1 MTIKR
6 FQEIFMRHHSNS
18 SGDMR
23 MGIGENPKKVWNIV
37 TANVP
42 AFRELYLPLLSAYA
56 SHLFVSDSQ
65 DWQVLLCSVLSLSL
79 NFSICSALLLFIP
92 SLLSLLD
99 I

>member
-1 MTIKR
+1 
-6 FQEIFMRHHSNS
+6 
-18 SGDMR
+18 MR

-65 DWQVLLCSVLSLSL
+65 DWQVLLCSVLFSLS
-79 NFSICSALLLFIP
+79 FSICSALLLFIP